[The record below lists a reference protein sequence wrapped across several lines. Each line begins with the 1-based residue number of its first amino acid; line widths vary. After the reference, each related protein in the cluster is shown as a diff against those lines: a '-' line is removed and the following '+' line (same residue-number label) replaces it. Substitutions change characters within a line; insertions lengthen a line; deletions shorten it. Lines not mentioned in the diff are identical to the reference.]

1 MNNYKQS
8 EKSRGI
14 LAFANNTQDIDYES
28 MARKTLRLASQTL
41 GIDYLLVDNQHVD
54 SWANYRLDIDTGN
67 PVVWNNHSRWQ
78 AYNLSPWDETIV
90 IDADY
95 LVLTDRLNL
104 LFESPSD
111 YLLCYNNRTL
121 TTPIESSSI
130 DTVWATVFFFRKTS
144 KSKLLFDT
152 VQRIERNY
160 SYYRH
165 LFNVKERNFRNDYA
179 FSMADLIVN
188 GHQRDSQHQMPWGI
202 VSVDTSIKN
211 ISINEDWIVV
221 RSEQGADILPR
232 TDLHVMSKT
241 WFFTKQ
247 FDDFLEQ
254 V

>member
-1 MNNYKQS
+1 MNNYKPL

-14 LAFANNTQDIDYES
+14 LAFANNTKDIDYES
-28 MARKTLRLASQTL
+28 MARKTLELASRTL
-41 GIDYLLVDNQHVD
+41 GIEYQIINNQQIEN
-54 SWANYRLDIDTGN
+54 WANYRLDVDTGE

-95 LVLTDRLNL
+95 LILTDRLNL
-104 LFESPSD
+104 LFESRSD

-121 TTPIESSSI
+121 KQAVASTSI
-130 DTVWATVFFFRKTS
+130 DTVWATVFFFRKTV
-144 KSKLLFDT
+144 KSKMLFDT
-152 VQRIERNY
+152 VRRIERNY

-188 GHQRDSQHQMPWGI
+188 GHQRDSQHMMPWGI
-202 VSVDTSIKN
+202 VSVDSPIKSISVN
-211 ISINEDWIVV
+211 SDWIVL
-221 RSEQGADILPR
+221 RDNERADILPR

-241 WFFTKQ
+241 WFFTKE

-254 V
+254 T